1 MPGPLVIR
9 EGLAVQSF
17 ENSSPQSSPCIVS
30 LTGGNM
36 HVNIQYHYDCRHKI
50 ESDSLHKQSQ
60 TSYLIKIGRERWIS
74 LCDCATNTTFAKCGT
89 VSTENLV

>member
-1 MPGPLVIR
+1 MLHRQKVGGWGHMPGPLVIR

-36 HVNIQYHYDCRHKI
+36 HVNIQYQ
-50 ESDSLHKQSQ
+50 L
-60 TSYLIKIGRERWIS
+60 L
-74 LCDCATNTTFAKCGT
+74 
-89 VSTENLV
+89 